1 MRNLSPDVVQLATFL
16 STPVLLHVTR
26 ARLSTLQFGRARLT
40 PAITLLWFWSPSWI
54 RLIELVFCLR
64 SASSLR
70 LRCLLLFIP
79 TSLSLLFLC
88 ITFTCLLMAEPP
100 CPARARARRGGA
112 QTSKRC
118 KTIEPPSNMVRD
130 GHHSWTPPSKIVHM
144 RDRTRM
150 RNAPSQMDRAHANSH
165 CGFADGS
172 CACAFALR
180 CRIWTVCTRIRI
192 ASLANKKMCLYICV
206 AVSQMLRVECEFA

>member
-1 MRNLSPDVVQLATFL
+1 MVLVPFVDSSYRTCILSAFGLFSSVAM
-16 STPVLLHVTR
+16 PVAV
-26 ARLSTLQFGRARLT
+26 
-40 PAITLLWFWSPSWI
+40 
-54 RLIELVFCLR
+54 
-64 SASSLR
+64 
-70 LRCLLLFIP
+70 IP

-118 KTIEPPSNMVRD
+118 KTTEPPCNMVRD
-130 GHHSWTPPSKIVHM
+130 GHHSWTPPIKIVQM
-144 RDRTRM
+144 RDRTRL

-192 ASLANKKMCLYICV
+192 ASLANRKMCLYICV